1 MNHSGMLFASSLCNN
16 NYIIFIIKYKKFMTD
31 NYSSWRSLNGVL
43 AVTLGL
49 LSGCATLQSAEE
61 DRDPLEGINRAI
73 YSFNENVDKVV
84 VKPLATVYRDAIP
97 EFVRTGVGN
106 FFGNLAYPIVI
117 ANDMLQGKI
126 TQGLDDTSRFM
137 TNSTFGLLGFLDVA
151 TPAGMPAQNEDFG
164 QTLGVWGFGEGV
176 YIVLPFLGPSNL
188 RDTVGL
194 VADYQVDLL
203 NYRSDMSQRN
213 VARGVRAIDTRSRLL
228 GATRVFEEAA
238 ALDPYTFARD
248 AYRQRRANL
257 IRDGGGA
264 PADEFFEE
272 EPPAP

>member
-1 MNHSGMLFASSLCNN
+1 
-16 NYIIFIIKYKKFMTD
+16 MTD
-31 NYSSWRSLNGVL
+31 NYSSWRSLTGVL

-49 LSGCATLQSAEE
+49 LSGCATLQSTEE
-61 DRDPLEGINRAI
+61 DRDPLEGINRAV
-73 YSFNENVDKVV
+73 YSFNENVDKAV
-84 VKPLATVYRDAIP
+84 VKPLATVYHDAIP
-97 EFVRTGVGN
+97 EFVRTGVAN

-117 ANDMLQGKI
+117 VNDMLQGKI

-151 TPAGMPAQNEDFG
+151 TPAGMPAHNEDFG

-188 RDTVGL
+188 RDSVGL
-194 VADYQVDLL
+194 AADYQMDIL
-203 NYRSDMSQRN
+203 NYHSDMSQRN
-213 VARGVRAIDTRSRLL
+213 VARGVRVVDARSHLL
-228 GATRVFEEAA
+228 GASRVFEEAA
-238 ALDPYTFARD
+238 AFDPYGFTRE

-257 IRDGGGA
+257 IRDNGGDT

-272 EPPAP
+272 EPPNAVRSKE